1 MKRTSN
7 GTNRTKRKE
16 EKQTTLKDAFRNT
29 TEVRSPRKNEG
40 NDAWDEDPT
49 DEGPRNANQ
58 LFDPYWT
65 ETFNIVLGEQEREKR
80 WRREDGRFDDAM
92 DEKTTRG
99 KRTRN
104 RGVIAYDDE
113 RKDGGP
119 TNPDKNQDQTKY
131 VTMVRK
137 LVDAGKIP
145 PAAEYDRMLE
155 LLAQCR
161 GEEDVHLAAELY
173 VLLASMQRSSPPI
186 RRSKHASG
194 ITVNTLAWAPVDG
207 IARGKMCGCE
217 EEHMKKQGI
226 VEEWERMSRLLRDV
240 AQLLENQQRR
250 LDGKILVFKH
260 YVSVL
265 AHDLDVRVTTQS
277 LKQDKSYKPYQE
289 SMLWRLLS
297 NAKPVGKGSIRESIE
312 CLVKIMVGGTE
323 SKLGTTSQEPERSG
337 GLDDPSLAMVSLTDP
352 RALGRQAGV
361 LLAAILH
368 ILSQAEHWEKKK
380 GIRILRYQRLEADG
394 TLLELF
400 RTKLDSFESKSQFL
414 TYLCGQGQKRRFIG
428 SLFAFGANK
437 KVADKVAP
445 TLTVASAASTY
456 EHIPV
461 ETQHIFSY
469 TAADVGRAV
478 KFTGGVD
485 LLMLLLSHLI
495 QADVEEEGPRE
506 EVNGAFQAAREAVE
520 AYSGSH
526 STTRNVLTSQGQ
538 VFCLIAGHCASIAC
552 SS

>member
-1 MKRTSN
+1 MKRTSD
-7 GTNRTKRKE
+7 GTNKTKRKQ

-29 TEVRSPRKNEG
+29 TEARSPRTNEV
-40 NDAWDEDPT
+40 NDAWNDDPK
-49 DEGPRNANQ
+49 DEGSKNAQ
-58 LFDPYWT
+58 KLFDPYWT
-65 ETFNIVLGEQEREKR
+65 ETFNIVLSESEREKKWKDEEER
-80 WRREDGRFDDAM
+80 CDDAL
-92 DEKTTRG
+92 ERKTTRG
-99 KRTRN
+99 KRTQN
-104 RGVIAYDDE
+104 RDVMAYTEE
-113 RKDGGP
+113 RKEGGS

-173 VLLASMQRSSPPI
+173 VLLASLQRSLPPV

-226 VEEWERMSRLLRDV
+226 VEEWERLSQLLRDV

-260 YVSVL
+260 FVNVL
-265 AHDLDVRVTTQS
+265 AHDMDVRVTAQKS
-277 LKQDKSYKPYQE
+277 MKDKSYKPCQE

-297 NAKPVGKGSIRESIE
+297 NAKPVGKGSIREAIE
-312 CLVKIMVGGTE
+312 CLVTIMVGGTE
-323 SKLGTTSQEPERSG
+323 SKLGTTSQELERSG
-337 GLDDPSLAMVSLTDP
+337 GLDDPSVAMVSLTDP

-368 ILSQAEHWEKKK
+368 ILSQAEYWEKKK
-380 GIRILRYQRLEADG
+380 EIRILRYQRLEADG

-400 RTKLDSFESKSQFL
+400 RTKLDSVESKSQFL
-414 TYLCGQGQKRRFIG
+414 TYLCGRGQKRRFIG

-485 LLMLLLSHLI
+485 LLMLLLSHLM
-495 QADVEEEGPRE
+495 QADMEEEGPRE
-506 EVNGAFQAAREAVE
+506 EVTSAFQAAREAVV
-520 AYSGSH
+520 AHSGSH
-526 STTRNVLTSQGQ
+526 STARNVLTSQGQ
-538 VFCLIAGHCASIAC
+538 VLCWIADQCASIAC
-552 SS
+552 ST